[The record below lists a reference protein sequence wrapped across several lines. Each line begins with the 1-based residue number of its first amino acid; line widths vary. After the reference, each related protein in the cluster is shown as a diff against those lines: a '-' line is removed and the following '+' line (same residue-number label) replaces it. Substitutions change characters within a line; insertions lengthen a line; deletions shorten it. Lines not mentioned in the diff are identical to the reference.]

1 VAVKLELDDIQG
13 LIARGYSTLPHARFT
28 IFTAQDPAAAH
39 ALLSWLLPR
48 VTPAGRFTGD
58 SALHVAYTPAG
69 LRRLGLP
76 ESGIAGFSAQFRSG
90 MTGPDRSRFLG
101 DAGESSP
108 HCWVW
113 GGPQEP
119 PIDGLIL
126 LYAASSEV
134 LDARQAELARQIDVA
149 GIRQISVLDT
159 LELGNNEPFGFHDGI
174 SQPVIQG
181 LPRAGRTAHAG
192 SPGGRVVPAGE
203 FVLGYPNAYGQLTD
217 RPLLSAADD
226 PRRLLPRDPAGSGA
240 ADLGRNG
247 CYLVMRQLEQDV
259 DGFWRYAGHATR
271 RPDGSEDPGARTALA
286 AKMVGRWPSGA
297 PLVETPD
304 RDDPRLGDDNNFG
317 YHHTD
322 PLGLACPLG
331 AHIRRVNPRDSL
343 DPQPGTDASLA
354 VNDGHRLLRRGRSY
368 GPGTGALAAAGNND
382 HAERPAG
389 ADVAP
394 QSGGGREARGRERQ
408 SGGGREAR
416 GRERQSGTGLH
427 FICLVASLIR
437 QFEFVQHTW
446 LNNATFHG
454 LYDDTDPLIGSR
466 DPQGATFTV
475 PAAPVRRR
483 YRDLPQFVRTRGGA
497 YFFLPGISALRY
509 LDQLPAGAHSA
520 SLSSVATR

>member
-1 VAVKLELDDIQG
+1 MAVKLDLDDIQG
-13 LIARGYSTLPHARFT
+13 LIARGYSTLPYARFT
-28 IFTAQDPAAAH
+28 IFAAQDPAAAH

-48 VTPAGRFTGD
+48 VTPAGRFSGD

-76 ESGIAGFSAQFRSG
+76 ESVIAGFQPQFRGG
-90 MTGPDRSRFLG
+90 MTDPNRSRFLG
-101 DAGESSP
+101 DVGESDP
-108 HCWVW
+108 HCWAW

-126 LYAASSEV
+126 LYASSPEV
-134 LDARQAELARQIDVA
+134 LDAGQADLTRQTEAA
-149 GIRQISVLDT
+149 GIRQITVLDT
-159 LELGNNEPFGFHDGI
+159 RELGNNEPFGFHDGI
-174 SQPVIQG
+174 SQPVIAG
-181 LPRAGRTAHAG
+181 LPKASGAAPAGT
-192 SPGGRVVPAGE
+192 PGGRIIPAGE
-203 FVLGYPNAYGQLTD
+203 FVLGYPNVYGQLTD
-217 RPLLSAADD
+217 RPLLPAADD
-226 PRRLLPRDPAGSGA
+226 PRRLLPRDPGGSGA

-247 CYLVMRQLEQDV
+247 CYLVLRQLEQDV
-259 DGFWRYAGHATR
+259 DGFWRFAGQATR
-271 RPDGSEDPGARTALA
+271 RPDGAEDPDARTALA

-304 RDDPRLGDDNNFG
+304 RDNPGLGNNNDFG
-317 YHHTD
+317 YYRSD

-368 GPGTGALAAAGNND
+368 GPGTGAPAAAGPAAGNNG
-382 HAERPAG
+382 HSERLARN
-389 ADVAP
+389 DVSP
-394 QSGGGREARGRERQ
+394 QRE
-408 SGGGREAR
+408 
-416 GRERQSGTGLH
+416 TGLH

-446 LNNATFHG
+446 LNNPTFHG

-466 DPQGATFTV
+466 DPRGATFTV
-475 PAAPVRRR
+475 PALPVRRR

-509 LDQLPAGAHSA
+509 LDQLLADARSA
-520 SLSSVATR
+520 SFSSSATR